1 VPIVRCHHENWDG
14 TGYPRGLSGAEIPL
28 GARILSVV
36 DCYDALTSDR
46 PYRRRMTEEAA
57 LDILRE
63 RRGRMYDP
71 DVVDTFIAVYRT
83 IGVETPGAAHQS
95 EVLKRISDSQSES
108 RLGPEVS
115 QAAQAVASSSDV
127 LAFVSLSRLA
137 RGEAT
142 VSDVLS
148 LSSSLIRDVV
158 PGATGAWYLPNP
170 TNDALT
176 VVDAFGPAA
185 EALIGASVGFGER
198 LTGWVAATRQPVIDS
213 DAALDLDGSF
223 GSGSPDLERCTS
235 VPLLLGTSLVGVM
248 SVYSPQGGCDQNR
261 GRLLEMIAPHVASAL
276 HAAKSVGRA
285 HAEAAAMSSAAPT
298 QARDSQPA
306 LVH

>member
-1 VPIVRCHHENWDG
+1 
-14 TGYPRGLSGAEIPL
+14 LSGADIPL

-83 IGVETPGAAHQS
+83 IEIEPPAAPHQRQ
-95 EVLKRISDSQSES
+95 VLKRISESQSES

-115 QAAQAVASSSDV
+115 QAAQAVSASSDV
-127 LAFVSLSRLA
+127 LAFVSLA
-137 RGEAT
+137 RVAKGEAT
-142 VSDVLS
+142 VADVLA
-148 LSSSLIRDVV
+148 LSSHLIRDIV
-158 PGATGAWYLPNP
+158 PGATGAWYLPNAA
-170 TNDALT
+170 NDALV

-185 EALIGASVGFGER
+185 AAVIGTRTAVGER
-198 LTGWVAATRQPVIDS
+198 LTGWVAATRQPIIDS
-213 DAALDLDGSF
+213 AAALDLDGSY
-223 GSGSPDLERCTS
+223 GAGSPDLERCTS
-235 VPLLLGTSLVGVM
+235 VPLLLGTSLLGVL
-248 SVYSPQGGCDQNR
+248 SVYGAAGVCDQNR
-261 GRLLEMIAPHVASAL
+261 GRLIEMVAPHVASAL
-276 HAAKSVGRA
+276 HGAQPAARS
-285 HAEAAAMSSAAPT
+285 HAEAAVAAADAAQSMPR
-298 QARDSQPA
+298 AHDSRST

>member
-1 VPIVRCHHENWDG
+1 
-14 TGYPRGLSGAEIPL
+14 
-28 GARILSVV
+28 
-36 DCYDALTSDR
+36 
-46 PYRRRMTEEAA
+46 MTEEAA